1 MGQLLEPHLT
11 SPRQSAGDVHGP
23 SFSEHG
29 LHLQNPISPLLKL
42 AQSTENLTSLNMKA
56 LAQPITI

>member
-23 SFSEHG
+23 SFSEQG
-29 LHLQNPISPLLKL
+29 LHLQNPIYPLLKL
-42 AQSTENLTSLNMKA
+42 AQSTEN
-56 LAQPITI
+56 

>member
-11 SPRQSAGDVHGP
+11 SPRQSAEDVHGP

-42 AQSTENLTSLNMKA
+42 AQSTEN
-56 LAQPITI
+56 